1 MSFSCLCCQC
11 RSDIKRE
18 AIWQLASRANDELD
32 FEQRPSTSYEKVCVV
47 KPCAEPPTDCVRRA
61 NAEARRDMDEW
72 RAKCRRRALSATM
85 MNTTTLT
92 RESSVRRPFYTKK
105 VRLGITTVFGS
116 TQSLA
121 GAELLQAHEALWKF
135 KSQVTRFAS
144 PPGKIRAIAA
154 QSDGYNFICNC
165 ERRAFSCEAR
175 FGCSQIN
182 DPVWKLR
189 SGILRETNS
198 EYDVSL
204 KSQKTTKRIQRTNES
219 IQQLPC
225 TCRFPSEEEVRR
237 STSKSERGRSR
248 YRAFRDFLCSFGKM
262 RRGYKQSNRDAEQ
275 ELLEHYS
282 TPASSNAQ
290 QHNPMAAYPAST
302 RRGSG
307 GGLLQKIFRPSEP
320 SQQSRRQ
327 PPPLVQQQRPTSNV
341 GSSSAWHQPRVMSRS
356 LAATD
361 FDGDDGYAEITNVR
375 SRSNDPNEQFR
386 VGKQREM
393 SVPVSPKSVKF
404 QDEIARD
411 LRRKQQQEYA
421 NQQQFVPPPGIGPRR
436 SSAFQPTAHYA
447 VPHSQRHQSVPLQQS
462 ALGQYDQFHEPTA
475 PVQQPSRL
483 PPQQFAPL
491 PPPTRIG
498 VLQKQATEQLQN
510 QPKTPLIQQRSQPQ
524 LSQPTQQP
532 NPTPAVN
539 QQPIQLQPI
548 RPDKNRFQPI
558 IQHPISS
565 ASTAFHPSAST
576 RSNQQVPQSAN
587 ELDVATQD
595 LLRLS
600 NEPSTITF
608 SSTARISPNSD
619 SLPKSASTSS
629 VHRVVRTPDGG
640 VLKFAN
646 AFTWDTDRQRET
658 ISPDTT
664 SANITEFSRSSRPT
678 TRRSAAPSPPTQH
691 DERSSTAPNGNV
703 HEHETEF
710 SAHIEFPPVIRTTV
724 EGVLKMEKTVG
735 THLRVVDHS
744 VAKAYTIR
752 DTTTHYRIRTRL
764 GKREVVL
771 EEHAASATDD
781 SAAVSR
787 NGVRSGGTYRLS
799 IYEDGREVGRHEA
812 DISVPDNMSKPDYLA
827 KLSERLLT
835 DLATLEG
842 EEITASTR
850 VEVERIDDVTDIV
863 KTYLIGQGVNDEEPE
878 PEALPEFAFESASDN
893 LSDVV
898 EPLPLQSKTYIDH
911 LEREEEKKLEKRD
924 FNLVTEGKEFHGV
937 TVIAPGREVFSD
949 TESVD
954 SIVAQRRQPRCP
966 TVQADCDLQ
975 RREDRSSNE
984 VIFAQP
990 RTAEIALILRRE
1002 RYIHKQ
1008 RKLEKAAYGME
1019 RDGQEFRDRT
1029 VLHATRRFE
1038 SADEEEEPKTLV
1050 EEPPAVV
1057 QLPPPVVPIEA
1068 EPLGDVHYDL
1078 VQEGQNLQGDSALRR
1093 LRKFSSADSERSSI
1107 ILVEHEPP
1115 PASYDFE
1122 VSGRHLEGA
1131 SMLRRKQ
1138 KRYSEASADEIAV
1151 AAARQ
1156 RGGVT
1161 HVTAIKKED
1170 DSFFEFIMECP
1181 NRGPDVQRRLRE
1193 VPDQR
1198 YENIDFIKVIEKD
1211 AGNRNERIERAIA
1224 TPREWQSK
1232 LSVHEFVAESVN
1244 QHVHMERRE
1253 YLDLDSEADRS
1264 ISERRT
1270 MSVAR
1275 DLMEYKITNENCAV
1289 LLENRGALQERVSG
1303 WAQQEQR
1310 GRWNAS
1316 NSAASSLVIRKCVS
1330 MSALNSKDTSA
1341 VSAEAYCTEQQNGT
1355 NVCND
1360 SVRNGSSQNLANYGV
1375 AMSEVETG
1383 EVRECRVVKAPISSN
1398 PFSTTAHS
1406 TKLTVAAAVSTAQSA
1421 SLPPPPQSVARTTYE
1436 ERLNESFNEQHTSRS
1451 IFLPNLRTLLPAH
1464 AESQSV
1470 FQLATSEPS
1479 IEYRSISM
1487 PPDVRWT
1494 QQLPVQRIIQPIET
1508 TTEQHEVV
1516 RSTFSIDDEDDLLT
1530 QSMFTDIVNMQ
1541 HNLQRH
1547 ASTHGT
1553 EIILLEVPPD
1563 ANGRVYGVQLDV
1575 RRSSL
1580 PAITSDSF
1588 KPLRTLFFE
1597 QFSESITTDSWDTPA
1612 SCSSSVTVRDLP
1624 PLVSTQLSTENSVSL
1639 ATDFSSTQNTI
1650 DVDTRLLHHSET
1662 YSSSRDG
1669 SELVSI
1675 SEPELKIECGK
1686 PTQQQ
1691 SSTLVDVL
1699 SPIPEENGER
1709 STLTSPSRTDVST
1722 VEMDTKFKTNLNVSP
1737 PGSNQIDE
1745 DVKVVSVHSQNED
1758 SQQAKIVRSLQQF
1771 AAQEQTAREY
1781 GNQEVKADVEI
1792 MQLQR
1797 PPVDVR
1803 QEMCFPSTNTNSQR
1817 LQTTESQLEETT
1829 GQTILKRSESNAS
1842 VDHVNPMANATSDQ
1856 FQSKAADFNETSFGA
1871 SFVSSD
1877 EQKTVSHLSR
1887 SPSRASA
1894 QKTTRESS
1902 VEVANLILDASF
1914 IDSIGLADVQIDQ
1927 KPQELNHVVTNA
1939 TSQQTTSAVIEVENK
1954 LIGSEIE
1961 GTQPLQV
1968 SDAENRSFAI
1978 SSEKSNQQLIH
1989 PTAESTATSS
1999 IPIVAK
2005 QKVEETTVEF
2015 QNVVAN
2021 ANVDL
2026 HRLQRPNT
2034 VDEQDAQMADR
2045 RSLHQQLKTTASQEK
2060 VCKED
2065 QSFERPED
2073 DETIS
2078 HIKEMTNDD
2087 EAALKSKASSD
2098 VKTTTT
2104 TSFVSNEHFDDV
2116 KLVSRVDNQEA
2127 VAKKMRESSHEEAN
2141 LIHSRSSGDS
2151 QEVATAQFVDRSAL
2165 QNQLKTEA
2173 SKSINSTT
2181 TLEIKKPD
2189 LSQSSNFNQR
2199 DDVKEAGSRGFNISA
2214 EDLTRTFTRKQDLQS
2229 SDVTSKTI
2237 NMESAQMKATEFGN
2251 SLVDVKVEL
2260 QRSEKQ
2266 QQSDE
2271 KETELPTRS
2280 QLVESLSTNATT
2292 DEKQED
2298 LTTLKQPE
2306 ASEETRHL
2314 EPQKSSE
2321 FATFQTK
2328 TPIESKVNVS
2338 VNLEPAT
2345 ANSEVASQSV
2355 RSQNLETSEKTMI
2368 EAHESSVNLIHE
2380 LKLIDFEDNATIQ
2393 KADKLKEQRDLK
2405 TQQSTEE
2412 ERSTEECLT
2421 REDHNKMTTS
2431 TIRIANDATTEIAT
2445 PAIADNTT
2453 DVDVRLE
2460 STVKRDES
2468 AERKFRCRSKSRA
2481 EMRLPASGL
2490 MKSKSET
2497 TARHFQPQTTDAD
2510 VVLERRAKSVAV
2522 EETESRRP
2530 QIPTA
2535 DVHLSSKQTSE
2546 EKAEVDVELS
2556 QRPTSDLPTESHIQ
2570 SIGQKDAV
2578 GLKSKSSTKEEQN
2591 VDETLDST
2599 EVNEAADKIQRT
2611 SNLETEAIR
2620 CQAPGNE
2627 VVNLLQSIQIL
2638 SGDERSSVAVDCF
2651 VNLAQDLN
2659 TTATTESETCVD
2671 SWLNPKSV
2679 VELVEQIDAIASV
2692 ETTNRRFKISSV
2704 HLQTILKNFESEVNR
2719 ESSWPIRLIEQLQIS
2734 LVPFEEVQF
2743 LLVVELQ
2750 RLVKRAIEETTKTLE
2765 SLSNASAKTK
2775 LEVQQKP
2782 TDESKKPEVASQP
2795 VDVFKKDDEN
2805 RETETVWTTQ
2815 QQPTTSRVQMSAI
2828 EPSVNANNRPQ
2839 ITLEADVTANVQF
2852 RRLIKMPSGDMVVED
2867 MEKTLSSLRKVEEW
2881 LNAKATVQEYVGDDF
2896 DFVDDNSSERA
2907 AVRRKNIETDSVQ
2920 LTISAASD
2928 ELESTKKS
2936 HAEQTS
2942 EEQQKEQEPITT
2954 PTTIQRPEDN
2964 ETTDFIIPTTT
2975 TAVTESSIFSVI
2987 SDSVPPITTQRT
2999 EPMSRSLLYT
3009 IDEHQAT
3016 TTIPTG
3022 FDHVDKNARTF
3033 SLPPDR
3039 EVATTV
3045 VGEFHAAKPQTAAAT
3060 DVQISERRRH
3070 SDSGFR
3076 GESVASFSEAQ
3087 TVYQQRT
3094 AVPRVSETPT
3104 DTLHSLSESIQFDCR
3119 ADGQSRRYV
3128 EERMD
3133 EQSESSVDIATAPI
3147 ESTTRFDLTFA
3158 DQSEFTDS
3166 VREDRRH
3173 ESQSKQTAPST
3184 SEQTNVTQIAT
3195 KTESSE
3201 RTSSMINEK
3210 PMFTDGLNTKAT
3222 TEKAANMSAA
3232 FNQEVRESSTKSHP
3246 TSTADE
3252 TNRKFEIEKREL
3264 EFGLKAKELQENDS
3278 TVQPTKREES
3288 LSANAREFSN
3298 TEVKSTVQLS
3308 KIGRPTVDVEQLEIV
3323 PTSLRSKHKLQTS
3336 ASQNKIVSVDGDLRV
3351 EEPSVQTQTIGR
3363 IRTEEKANLISRA
3376 SSLEEA
3382 QHSSS
3387 FELPDNN
3394 KAVAANLP
3402 SREQAK
3408 TEEVVRE
3415 FGAENMSLIRQTSL
3429 IDTNQL
3435 AIINLNDRTHERSE
3449 MRTKA
3454 AGELTTSSQLHLTR
3468 STVNETYEGTHST
3481 EVIDGNERRFH
3492 IADSNLNEKFVRSD
3506 VEESAQQTQKSRC
3519 NEESKGQFVEFGRA
3533 NVQTAIVLE
3542 SIGKPKESPEVES
3555 HSVDKAVITEQLN
3568 TRASSVEQ
3576 KTNNTSLQRSSS
3588 AASVSHKQ
3596 QISNSNAAELRSK
3609 AVSQEE
3615 RTFTTSLMN
3624 VDDRQSAS
3632 HVARSASRDA
3642 ISKRA
3647 REASIEN
3654 VALIHDT
3661 RLSDAVEGT
3670 QLLIN
3675 SKMSTANQFNAK
3687 AAQNETVDLSANLQ
3701 DVQQTDFTDSTQ
3713 KLDVA
3718 DKQERGFK
3726 ISSQS
3731 IERSLNASPESD
3743 DVEMSQKIAND
3754 EQVKQT
3760 AREFGWENT
3769 TSDVVLQRLSK
3780 SPNAEAQQLNLKDT
3794 STINQQL
3801 ATRASGKEERSDR
3814 MVLQRPEATASTS
3827 QTIRSK
3833 FVESSAL
3840 NSKASKSENADFSTS
3855 LTSTGDRQNAS
3866 HVARSASSDS
3876 VAKKTRESSVKS
3888 VSLFHST
3895 SFSDAKEFAVVDVRD
3910 RSVER
3915 SKIETRASSQTDAMT
3930 NVDLQHSSSDIQ
3942 TNLIQ
3947 RNLQTETESRSFQIS
3962 SEHTDGQLARSD
3974 QHANVD
3980 VLRSN
3985 SNTQIAT
3992 ETFNEFGNTCAETN
4006 VNLQRKS
4013 KISEIQE
4020 GSTKINERS
4029 MLSQKLLASA
4039 SGDEKQENATTLS
4052 RNEASESTSQTKKI
4066 AQNDSAFLTSKSSAN
4081 EATTFNT
4088 SLTNSEDR
4096 QSASERIRDRSVESA
4111 EKSTHESTNVTTNLL
4126 HDITMINSSELTS
4139 QNVKDRSTQNDLLNT
4154 SAASNVESNVQTQ
4167 LQQSQLPMEFEIVKP
4182 IADVGAE
4189 SRDFKI
4195 TTKTI
4200 SGAFEQQQSGEDAQ
4214 QIEKI
4219 GHKDEA
4225 KAQYREFSDVTADT
4239 DVTLQRI
4246 STTGTDK
4253 TANQQLADAR
4263 VVSNALQT
4271 QTPTDTQQT
4280 TIQSLKRED
4289 VEQSIQFVGSEAK
4302 AEAVNLSSTAASDEK
4317 TGFDVSFQSS
4327 PTKDQSVER
4336 SFRCR
4341 SKSQETK
4348 TFKVPGDENVAL
4360 IQQTTQIGVERHAET
4375 VLAKR
4380 DESAIAHTAATTPQN
4395 FVLHAQSTVPHQI
4408 TSDAA
4413 ADKPTAQLVATE
4425 KVAEEGQQR
4434 QIIEQLA
4441 QLGAIHEQQ
4450 KTTSETTKEEQQRT
4464 FNAALVRT
4472 PSLER
4477 TRGVVK
4483 SKSNIEVRSTV
4494 SQPQIEELQM
4504 NRDLQSLRTHE
4515 DQSTVSKVD
4524 SVLLSSVLNTEATK
4538 QDRVVEIRRV
4548 QSESDARR
4556 TILERE
4562 TFERVDNIEG
4572 SIRREPE
4579 ETMSV
4584 VNEVVETNQQTR
4596 IELPSRLLEIGVLS
4610 TKSAT
4615 ESHEEMS
4622 SEIQSIPQIET
4633 TNTTV
4638 IEKLRSQQ
4646 DDQLAVS
4653 NARPIQL
4660 ESSTVDVKKV
4670 HEQPTSRQ
4678 AEETAKFAEFT
4689 NQSTEVG
4696 ATFQRLSRPSAQEQT
4711 VEALNDKRQL
4721 TDVLTTRASQEDVA
4735 EEVIHLQKPEPTA
4748 MVDMMTS
4755 VYLQQDDSLTTAA
4768 STDVSQWLQSNVTAT
4783 EQTASANQNLKSG
4796 NEETAQTK
4804 LQPSKLEAVG
4814 LIRET
4819 QFVDN
4824 DAAATK
4830 TLSSETRAGE
4840 QLQTFASGD
4849 VKTQTEV
4856 AIPKTEDREATE
4868 QTNSLRNE
4876 ASDRREFSIERQV
4889 LNNELARQTSNEN
4902 IESVRKDIRTS
4913 EVSQKYAE
4921 FETVDSTTN
4930 AVFERLQR
4938 QPARTESEMT
4948 VSLTER
4954 LIDVLTAK
4962 SSGSEVTTRDAA
4974 LQRLIDAEAVAE
4986 TANRMARAD
4995 FADLTT
5001 QAATNITD
5009 LFQSSLTAVEESVE
5023 VDRLIRSGN
5032 KEEAEIRVRELVD
5045 RAASLIHHYSFVDSD
5060 SLVQILLADAPRN
5073 FDALNTTATTDWA
5086 VELRVEIENALKSAA
5101 DVTVSQS
5108 QQAHDN
5114 AEVLQL
5120 KDAVINA
5127 SAHLSHISEDEQA
5140 NQIRSTAN
5148 ITSASPHQTREFEQ
5162 SDVAVAAEWTRLSR
5176 STAVEESGIQ
5186 RQMTSK
5192 LEEKLRTSASTDVTW
5207 NEGIEIKSEAK
5218 AEKLD
5223 AQLSERI
5230 REHSEL
5236 QTEESK
5242 YDALGIGRKFYGEQQ
5257 AADSTTVLP
5266 DDRRDV
5272 VNEKFRE
5279 FGDETSNLEAQ
5290 IELVDTDAHSVAQ
5303 LAHSSSVTNVLN
5315 TQAAATQDKVQ
5326 SHVLQRADSTGRAST
5341 IRAAELSQKS
5351 TQQFKTS
5358 SENLSPTITA
5368 IERATELV
5376 EHTIGVANAER
5387 IQPHVYREYEEANVN
5402 TTTQLVRLPSAQ
5414 PREAEAPSRVVHQT
5428 HAISETCN
5436 VVASKEQLQKGEV
5449 EAKRPEATAQ
5459 ETKVFEVANKM
5470 VTSSNFKATSDVAHN
5485 TQVQFERATEHSI
5498 AESVASDRSTEN
5510 TKSEHLRQFED
5521 TRQQFD
5527 AIYST
5532 IETESESLATMRE
5545 ASVERAALR
5554 AKATSDTTAATYNT
5568 ILPIP
5573 ASESVQV
5580 VARDNQKAEE
5590 ERRFAVEVAEV
5601 RKQFAHGDSV
5611 GDIRSRLSEVNK
5623 LSGTEMT
5630 IIESGDEKHDV
5641 EVLLVRQPLQ
5651 KRSFAADHVVTMSAK
5666 LDQSLNALRASD
5678 VQTESSC
5685 TWTGTQ
5691 PTETTTSTFISKQT
5705 EEPAVLCARASTN
5718 THLGF
5723 TTSLIK
5729 TSSEN
5734 AIEKTTIGKGVKERG
5749 PTVNLKEITD
5759 RGTGNITDWR
5769 TVDRDLD
5776 TSAVQR
5782 EVLNVTATLKTV
5794 ASRDETTSISEIWT
5808 AETQTADAR
5817 HLIKLRPE
5825 DDALRSFRIE
5835 TAESATIQLN
5845 RPLAVNGQAAIQRS
5859 TSRDAIAELRSA
5871 EAGDARLK
5879 IEIDLGLRDARTT
5892 RAEASQQIREKL
5904 TISAPALDLE
5914 AAERTSLNVQL
5925 EHRNAFESTDRLF
5938 RIPRS
5943 DLPQQFD
5950 TDAAT
5955 NVRVRTEV
5963 DMIGRPHIREE
5974 TTTTRR
5980 IPNSGMPISIEV
5992 SEFEE
5997 DEALLYAD
6005 LKTRFPKADESTVT
6019 LWIPRTYEP
6028 QNLKTRAAGDEKTTV
6043 AEDWRIP
6050 EANERTEVTK
6060 WIPRDGEPLAK
6071 KMVESREENR
6081 SAGYVF
6087 EWPIQAEARELTLV
6101 DSRDGGKFTL
6111 LTKAASEA
6119 IKTITLALTQRLQ
6132 HEILRRK
6139 LIHRLKETVALRLFE
6154 STHEQTTVNAT
6165 FHVPPSMAH
6174 TTHQLDCV
6182 REGEPLKKRLKE
6194 SGDVRES
6201 VNVEWSRKTQLEAR
6215 EIIKK
6220 IAGYGGALHL
6230 NTYAAEDIRLDA
6242 LRELKRDE
6250 QFGVAEVTRKHA
6262 NQLPECVLKTPA
6274 STSRHVQ
6281 LTDGFYR
6288 PNATERCDLCVQEVN
6303 RHPPLNKRTREAG
6316 DIRTVTQVER
6326 QREAEDKTTE
6336 RTVWL
6341 KRLGGHYRLKTDAA
6355 DDVVL
6360 NVLREI
6366 ENSLPH
6372 HLSKEHVIRIGHEAN
6387 ARLDSLCAGASER
6400 YVQASLQ
6407 SPEQRE
6413 RSQIVFRAKQRQ
6425 QLSGHFLESEHETLV
6440 YNSELRRREARELV
6454 DLTRWIAQEGGRT
6467 ELKTKA
6473 SGDHHADNLYDL
6485 NKRRD
6490 STAECEIR
6498 RVCHREIAPLL
6509 LRTPESV
6516 EVYASVGEH
6525 LDRPLASLKDS
6536 RAFAAANEAP
6546 EQKLQCRES
6555 TALVEF
6561 ANFRYNRDESREEKS
6576 IIIWEKRSGGSFKLR
6591 TGYAAEDIVEL
6602 SQHLEKRRDD
6612 SMWTEKK
6619 IICANEEEPQ
6629 KLNSRATKESH
6640 TIVGCAFHHRNEDE
6654 RYTHVRKAANEAAA
6668 RLDGFESQAI
6678 SETLNLRYQR
6688 DEQTQ
6693 SCAVTRDEARYG
6705 GRILHGSNAAQ
6716 ESTTHTTSLLDA
6728 HPIIDLRAPDLFI
6741 SITRTAEPVRLHT
6754 HASTSDQCTI
6764 TSTFARP
6771 SAELEAQQTR
6781 AIPRTHDTPKLQTRE
6796 TQTNDENLNC
6806 EWKRPSADLQVPETI
6821 WIPRFG
6827 GAVALNTRAAGDKEH
6842 LCVATLQNPRPT
6854 DLSTG
6859 HVVVIKR
6866 QPDEHPRLNT
6876 IASEAKE
6883 ISTIANLRR
6892 SEPSAHAQIRLVS
6905 ARSIDDKPSVR
6916 VTESREVEH
6925 LTNVTLSRP
6934 ESYAIFDLVRDEPR
6948 FGGRFVL
6955 GGRHAGDISTDCT
6968 TNLQRAQ
6975 ADETTTHTVTISRKG
6990 EPQSLATGHAS
7001 DAEVLCS
7008 ADLRSPKPTEAS
7020 TSTTLKTANV
7030 AEPLRHRVAEAGH
7043 VDTTTNVAL
7052 QSGRRTEDEAEKI
7065 LRESRFGGSYSIS
7078 TRASGDAMGGDTNVN
7093 LQRPEATSSSQITV
7107 RIASVAEPQRLDVS
7121 AAGDS
7126 SIGVDSRLERQEQSL
7141 RCEHVAV
7148 ARLVEQ
7154 LYMHAAESAAEII
7167 SLTSTEV
7174 RRRLTEVQVEGVSM
7188 RAAREISPISLRTE
7202 YARETVIRTD
7212 APLRAGDDD
7221 DQKRQQK
7228 VEHVLPI
7235 IIVEEAPEFHID
7247 AVDKVKLR
7255 RHYSNAEKGKEKRV
7269 SFAAEIEEKHDLD
7282 MEMSMSVED
7291 MQRPSI
7297 IRKPMKKERER
7308 HGRRRELRQ
7317 NEAPG
7322 FSPVRRNSLLMA
7334 LNIGSPHNMPHF
7346 KTLEDIVRA
7355 IKDAGLEYSNLIFG
7369 IDYTRSNYYQG
7380 ERTFDSRSLHDLGS
7394 EPNPYQQVIEIV
7406 GKTLSSFDADGIIPV
7421 FGFGD
7426 EECTDVDCFN
7436 LVDRNDMDACCN
7448 GFEEVLRVYNEKTP
7462 TIQMSGPT
7470 NFVPLIE
7477 KAVEICVEKQSYHIL
7492 VIVAD
7497 GQVTNEK
7504 INQKAIAA
7512 ASHYPLSI
7520 IMVGVGDGPW
7530 EMMTRFDET
7539 LPKRLYDN
7547 FHFLE
7552 FFKVMYNSPNPEAA
7566 FALNALLEIPDQ
7578 YKAIKQLGLL
7588 KHRSRGGRG

>member
-1 MSFSCLCCQC
+1 MSFSCVCCQC
-11 RSDIKRE
+11 RSDIKSQNE
-18 AIWQLASRANDELD
+18 AIWQLARRSDDELD
-32 FEQRPSTSYEKVCVV
+32 LEQRPSTSYENVNVCVA
-47 KPCAEPPTDCVRRA
+47 KPCAEPPNQCVRRA

-72 RAKCRRRALSATM
+72 RAKCRRRALSVTM
-85 MNTTTLT
+85 MNTTTLV

-121 GAELLQAHEALWKF
+121 GVELLQAHEALWKF

-144 PPGKIRAIAA
+144 PPGEIGAIAA
-154 QSDGYNFICNC
+154 QSEGYNFICNC

-175 FGCSQIN
+175 FGCSQTN

-219 IQQLPC
+219 DSRLQQLPC
-225 TCRFPSEEEVRR
+225 TCRFSSQEEVRR
-237 STSKSERGRSR
+237 STTKSERGRSR

-290 QHNPMAAYPAST
+290 QQNPTAGYPAST

-307 GGLLQKIFRPSEP
+307 GGLLQIFRPSEP
-320 SQQSRRQ
+320 SQLSHRQ
-327 PPPLVQQQRPTSNV
+327 PPPPVQQQRPISNV

-393 SVPVSPKSVKF
+393 SVPVSPKTVKF

-475 PVQQPSRL
+475 PVQQQQQSRL

-510 QPKTPLIQQRSQPQ
+510 QPKTPLVQQRSQPQ

-532 NPTPAVN
+532 NLTPAVN
-539 QQPIQLQPI
+539 QQPIPL
-548 RPDKNRFQPI
+548 DKNRFQPI
-558 IQHPISS
+558 IQHPINS
-565 ASTAFHPSAST
+565 ASTAFHPSTST
-576 RSNQQVPQSAN
+576 RSNQQIPQSAN
-587 ELDVATQD
+587 ELDAATQD

-629 VHRVVRTPDGG
+629 VHRDGG

-658 ISPDTT
+658 VSPDTT
-664 SANITEFSRSSRPT
+664 SANITEFSRSSRPTT

-691 DERSSTAPNGNV
+691 DERSSTAANGNV

-710 SAHIEFPPVIRTTV
+710 SAQIEFPPVIRTTV
-724 EGVLKMEKTVG
+724 EGILKMEKTVG

-752 DTTTHYRIRTRL
+752 DTTTHYRIRTRI

-863 KTYLIGQGVNDEEPE
+863 KTYLIGQGANDEEPE

-893 LSDVV
+893 LSEVV
-898 EPLPLQSKTYIDH
+898 EPLQLQSKTYVDR
-911 LEREEEKKLEKRD
+911 LEREEEQKLEKRD
-924 FNLVTEGKEFHGV
+924 FNLVTDGKEFHGV

-954 SIVAQRRQPRCP
+954 SIVAQRRQPRCL

-984 VIFAQP
+984 VIFAQA

-1019 RDGQEFRDRT
+1019 REGQEFRDRT

-1050 EEPPAVV
+1050 EEPPAAV
-1057 QLPPPVVPIEA
+1057 QLPPPIVPIEA

-1107 ILVEHEPP
+1107 ILIEHEPP

-1170 DSFFEFIMECP
+1170 DSFFEFVMECP
-1181 NRGPDVQRRLRE
+1181 NHGPDVQRRLRE

-1198 YENIDFIKVIEKD
+1198 YENIDYIKVIEKD
-1211 AGNRNERIERAIA
+1211 AGNRNERIERSIA

-1244 QHVHMERRE
+1244 QLVHMERRE

-1330 MSALNSKDTSA
+1330 MSALNSKDTST
-1341 VSAEAYCTEQQNGT
+1341 VSAESYCTEQQNGI

-1383 EVRECRVVKAPISSN
+1383 EVRECRVVKAPISSPS
-1398 PFSTTAHS
+1398 PFSTAHS

-1436 ERLNESFNEQHTSRS
+1436 ERLNESFNEQQTSRS

-1464 AESQSV
+1464 DESQSV
-1470 FQLATSEPS
+1470 FQLATFKPS
-1479 IEYRSISM
+1479 TEYRSISM

-1494 QQLPVQRIIQPIET
+1494 QQIPVHRIIQPIKT
-1508 TTEQHEVV
+1508 TNNQQEVL
-1516 RSTFSIDDEDDLLT
+1516 RSTLTFDDEDDLLT

-1541 HNLQRH
+1541 HNFQRH

-1553 EIILLEVPPD
+1553 EIVLLEVPPD

-1580 PAITSDSF
+1580 PTITSDSF
-1588 KPLRTLFFE
+1588 KPLRTLFYE
-1597 QFSESITTDSWDTPA
+1597 QFTESMTTDSWDTPA
-1612 SCSSSVTVRDLP
+1612 SCSSSVTIRDLP

-1650 DVDTRLLHHSET
+1650 DVESRVLHHSET
-1662 YSSSRDG
+1662 YSSSCEG
-1669 SELVSI
+1669 SELVST

-1691 SSTLVDVL
+1691 SSTLFDVL
-1699 SPIPEENGER
+1699 SPIPEENGEK
-1709 STLTSPSRTDVST
+1709 SVHTSSSRTDVST
-1722 VEMDTKFKTNLNVSP
+1722 AKIDSNFKSNLNVS
-1737 PGSNQIDE
+1737 SE
-1745 DVKVVSVHSQNED
+1745 DLKLIEVKNTIAEGVNVVSVHRQNEH
-1758 SQQAKIVRSLQQF
+1758 SQQAKIVRSLQHF
-1771 AAQEQTAREY
+1771 AEQEQTAREY
-1781 GNQEVKADVEI
+1781 GKQEVKTDVEI
-1792 MQLQR
+1792 MQIQK
-1797 PPVDVR
+1797 PTVDVR
-1803 QEMCFPSTNTNSQR
+1803 QEVSVPSANSNSQR
-1817 LQTTESQLEETT
+1817 LQTTRSQSEEAS
-1829 GQTILKRSESNAS
+1829 GQTVLKCDESNAS
-1842 VDHVNPMANATSDQ
+1842 VNHIHPMSNAISDQ
-1856 FQSKAADFNETSFGA
+1856 FKSRAADFNQTSFGA

-1877 EQKTVSHLSR
+1877 EQKAASHLSR
-1887 SPSRASA
+1887 SSNRASA

-1914 IDSIGLADVQIDQ
+1914 VDSIGLADVQIDQ
-1927 KPQELNHVVTNA
+1927 KSQEVNQAVTNA
-1939 TSQQTTSAVIEVENK
+1939 TSQQNTSAVIVVENK
-1954 LIGSEIE
+1954 SIE
-1961 GTQPLQV
+1961 DKIENTRPLQV
-1968 SDAENRSFAI
+1968 TDAENRNFVIA
-1978 SSEKSNQQLIH
+1978 SEKVNQQLTH
-1989 PTAESTATSS
+1989 PTEESMASSS
-1999 IPIVAK
+1999 IPIVVK
-2005 QKVEETTVEF
+2005 QKVEETTIEF

-2021 ANVDL
+2021 AKVDL
-2026 HRLQRPNT
+2026 HCLQRSHT
-2034 VDEQDAQMADR
+2034 VDEQNAQIAAR
-2045 RSLHQQLKTTASQEK
+2045 TSLNQHLKTTASQEN

-2065 QSFERPED
+2065 RDFERA
-2073 DETIS
+2073 ETSEGIQHFGPQRS
-2078 HIKEMTNDD
+2078 SKFASFQAKTPTESNVNVPINLQP
-2087 EAALKSKASSD
+2087 ANANKAS
-2098 VKTTTT
+2098 T
-2104 TSFVSNEHFDDV
+2104 
-2116 KLVSRVDNQEA
+2116 
-2127 VAKKMRESSHEEAN
+2127 
-2141 LIHSRSSGDS
+2141 
-2151 QEVATAQFVDRSAL
+2151 
-2165 QNQLKTEA
+2165 
-2173 SKSINSTT
+2173 
-2181 TLEIKKPD
+2181 
-2189 LSQSSNFNQR
+2189 
-2199 DDVKEAGSRGFNISA
+2199 
-2214 EDLTRTFTRKQDLQS
+2214 
-2229 SDVTSKTI
+2229 
-2237 NMESAQMKATEFGN
+2237 
-2251 SLVDVKVEL
+2251 
-2260 QRSEKQ
+2260 
-2266 QQSDE
+2266 
-2271 KETELPTRS
+2271 
-2280 QLVESLSTNATT
+2280 
-2292 DEKQED
+2292 
-2298 LTTLKQPE
+2298 
-2306 ASEETRHL
+2306 
-2314 EPQKSSE
+2314 
-2321 FATFQTK
+2321 
-2328 TPIESKVNVS
+2328 
-2338 VNLEPAT
+2338 
-2345 ANSEVASQSV
+2345 SQSV
-2355 RSQNLETSEKTMI
+2355 RDQNRETSEKTMI
-2368 EAHESSVNLIHE
+2368 EAQESSINLIHE
-2380 LKLIDFEDNATIQ
+2380 VKLVDVENSVTIRTAQ
-2393 KADKLKEQRDLK
+2393 KLTEQRELK
-2405 TQQSTEE
+2405 TQQSAAE

-2421 REDHNKMTTS
+2421 REEPDKMTTS
-2431 TIRIANDATTEIAT
+2431 TIGIANNATAEIAT
-2445 PAIADNTT
+2445 PAITDNST
-2453 DVDVRLE
+2453 DVEVRLE
-2460 STVKRDES
+2460 STVERNRS
-2468 AERKFRCRSKSRA
+2468 AERRFRCRSKSRA
-2481 EMRLPASGL
+2481 EMRLLASGL

-2497 TARHFQPQTTDAD
+2497 TARHFEPQTTDANI
-2510 VVLERRAKSVAV
+2510 VLERRAKSVTV
-2522 EETESRRP
+2522 GETESRRP
-2530 QIPTA
+2530 QISTA
-2535 DVHLSSKQTSE
+2535 DVQFLSNETSE
-2546 EKAEVDVELS
+2546 EKAEVKVELN
-2556 QRPTSDLPTESHIQ
+2556 QRPTSESLTDSHIQ
-2570 SIGQKDAV
+2570 SIAEKGAV
-2578 GLKSKSSTKEEQN
+2578 GFKSKSSTKEERN
-2591 VDETLDST
+2591 VNETLDAI
-2599 EVNEAADKIQRT
+2599 EVKESADKIQRT

-2620 CQAPGNE
+2620 CQATGNE
-2627 VVNLLQSIQIL
+2627 VTNLLQSIQIL
-2638 SGDERSSVAVDCF
+2638 SKDEQASVAVDRF
-2651 VNLAQDLN
+2651 VNLTQDLN
-2659 TTATTESETCVD
+2659 TTATTESEMCVD
-2671 SWLNPKSV
+2671 LWLNPNSA
-2679 VELVEQIDAIASV
+2679 VELIEQIDAIASV
-2692 ETTNRRFKISSV
+2692 ETINHRFKISAA
-2704 HLQTILKNFESEVNR
+2704 HLHVVLKNLESEVKE
-2719 ESSWPIRLIEQLQIS
+2719 ESTWPIRLMEQLQIS
-2734 LVPFEEVQF
+2734 LIPFEEAQF
-2743 LLVVELQ
+2743 LLVIELQ
-2750 RLVKRAIEETTKTLE
+2750 RLIKRAIEETTKTLE
-2765 SLSNASAKTK
+2765 RPSNAFAKAK
-2775 LEVQQKP
+2775 LDFQQKT
-2782 TDESKKPEVASQP
+2782 TDESKSPELSSQP
-2795 VDVFKKDDEN
+2795 VDVFKKEDER

-2828 EPSVNANNRPQ
+2828 EPSIIANNRPQ

-2852 RRLIKMPSGDMVVED
+2852 RRLIKMPISDMVVED

-2881 LNAKATVQEYVGDDF
+2881 LNAKATVEEYVGDDF
-2896 DFVDDNSSERA
+2896 DFVDDNSSQRA

-2928 ELESTKKS
+2928 DLESTKKPN
-2936 HAEQTS
+2936 AEHRPK
-2942 EEQQKEQEPITT
+2942 EQQSIST
-2954 PTTIQRPEDN
+2954 PTTIQRTEDN
-2964 ETTDFIIPTTT
+2964 EATDFITPTT

-2987 SDSVPPITTQRT
+2987 SNSVPPILTQRT

-3016 TTIPTG
+3016 NTIPTV
-3022 FDHVDKNARTF
+3022 FDHIDKNACTF
-3033 SLPPDR
+3033 SLPP
-3039 EVATTV
+3039 EIATTV

-3060 DVQISERRRH
+3060 DVKISERRRH

-3087 TVYQQRT
+3087 TVHQQRT

-3104 DTLHSLSESIQFDCR
+3104 DTLHSLSESIHFDCR
-3119 ADGQSRRYV
+3119 VDGQSRRFI

-3133 EQSESSVDIATAPI
+3133 EQSESSFDIVTAPI
-3147 ESTTRFDLTFA
+3147 ESTTHFDLTFA
-3158 DQSEFTDS
+3158 DQTEFIDS
-3166 VREDRRH
+3166 IREDRRH
-3173 ESQSKQTAPST
+3173 ESQSKHTASLG
-3184 SEQTNVTQIAT
+3184 SEQTDVTQIAT

-3201 RTSSMINEK
+3201 QTTSLVNEK
-3210 PMFTDGLNTKAT
+3210 PMLTDALITKAT
-3222 TEKAANMSAA
+3222 TKESANMSAA
-3232 FNQEVRESSTKSHP
+3232 FNQELRESSTKSHS
-3246 TSTADE
+3246 TSRTDG
-3252 TNRKFEIEKREL
+3252 TIRKFAIEKKEL
-3264 EFGLKAKELQENDS
+3264 ELKAKELQENDS
-3278 TVQPTKREES
+3278 MVQLTKREES

-3298 TEVKSTVQLS
+3298 IEVESTVQLS
-3308 KIGRPTVDVEQLEIV
+3308 KIGPSTVDAEQSEIV
-3323 PTSLRSKHKLQTS
+3323 PTSLRNEHKLQTS
-3336 ASQNKIVSVDGDLRV
+3336 ASQNEIVNVDNDLHI
-3351 EEPSVQTQTIGR
+3351 EEPSVQTQKIER
-3363 IRTEEKANLISRA
+3363 LRTEEKANLISRA
-3376 SSLEEA
+3376 SSQEET
-3382 QHSSS
+3382 QLLSS
-3387 FELPDNN
+3387 FELSNN
-3394 KAVAANLP
+3394 KKRVL
-3402 SREQAK
+3402 
-3408 TEEVVRE
+3408 RE
-3415 FGAENMSLIRQTSL
+3415 FGEENMSLIRQTSL
-3429 IDTNQL
+3429 IDSNQF
-3435 AIINLNDRTHERSE
+3435 AIVNMNEKAHERSE
-3449 MRTKA
+3449 VRTQA
-3454 AGELTTSSQLHLTR
+3454 AGELNTSSQINLTQ
-3468 STVNETYEGTHST
+3468 STVNETSEKIRST
-3481 EVIDGNERRFH
+3481 KVIDGNERRFK
-3492 IADSNLNEKFVRSD
+3492 IADSSLDEQFVRSD
-3506 VEESAQQTQKSRC
+3506 VQEPVQHIQKSYHSEESD
-3519 NEESKGQFVEFGRA
+3519 GQFVEFGRA

-3542 SIGKPKESPEVES
+3542 RIRRPKESPEVER
-3555 HSVDKAVITEQLN
+3555 HSVDKAIITEQLN
-3568 TRASSVEQ
+3568 IRASSVEQ

-3596 QISNSNAAELRSK
+3596 RIANANYAELRSK

-3615 RTFTTSLMN
+3615 RTFATSLMN
-3624 VDDRQSAS
+3624 VDDRESVS
-3632 HVARSASRDA
+3632 HVARSASRDSV
-3642 ISKRA
+3642 SKSA

-3661 RLSDAVEGT
+3661 RLSDAVERT

-3675 SKMSTANQFNAK
+3675 TKISTANQLNAK
-3687 AAQNETVDLSANLQ
+3687 AAQNEAVDLSANLQ
-3701 DVQQTDFTDSTQ
+3701 DVQQTDSTDMTQ

-3718 DKQERGFK
+3718 EKQERDFK

-3731 IERSLNASPESD
+3731 IEQSLNAPTESNA
-3743 DVEMSQKIAND
+3743 VKTLQKIAND
-3754 EQVKQT
+3754 EEVKQT
-3760 AREFGWENT
+3760 AREFGRENT
-3769 TSDVVLQRLSK
+3769 TADVVLQRLSK
-3780 SPNAEAQQLNLKDT
+3780 SPNAEAQQLNLKDA

-3801 ATRASGKEERSDR
+3801 ATRASGEEERSGG
-3814 MVLQRPEATASTS
+3814 MMLQRHEARASTS
-3827 QTIRSK
+3827 QTVRSK
-3833 FVESSAL
+3833 SVESLAL
-3840 NSKASKSENADFSTS
+3840 YSSASKSENAGFSTS
-3855 LTSTGDRQNAS
+3855 LTLTGDHQ
-3866 HVARSASSDS
+3866 
-3876 VAKKTRESSVKS
+3876 
-3888 VSLFHST
+3888 F
-3895 SFSDAKEFAVVDVRD
+3895 
-3910 RSVER
+3910 
-3915 SKIETRASSQTDAMT
+3915 
-3930 NVDLQHSSSDIQ
+3930 
-3942 TNLIQ
+3942 
-3947 RNLQTETESRSFQIS
+3947 
-3962 SEHTDGQLARSD
+3962 
-3974 QHANVD
+3974 
-3980 VLRSN
+3980 
-3985 SNTQIAT
+3985 
-3992 ETFNEFGNTCAETN
+3992 
-4006 VNLQRKS
+4006 
-4013 KISEIQE
+4013 
-4020 GSTKINERS
+4020 
-4029 MLSQKLLASA
+4029 
-4039 SGDEKQENATTLS
+4039 
-4052 RNEASESTSQTKKI
+4052 
-4066 AQNDSAFLTSKSSAN
+4066 
-4081 EATTFNT
+4081 
-4088 SLTNSEDR
+4088 
-4096 QSASERIRDRSVESA
+4096 ASERIRDRNVEAA
-4111 EKSTHESTNVTTNLL
+4111 EKSTPESTNVTANLQ
-4126 HDITMINSSELTS
+4126 HDITMIDMSEITS
-4139 QNVKDRSTQNDLLNT
+4139 QNLQDRSTQNDLLNT
-4154 SAASNVESNVQTQ
+4154 LAASTVESNVQTQ
-4167 LQQSQLPMEFEIVKP
+4167 LQQSQLPMEFVVVKP

-4195 TTKTI
+4195 TTETI
-4200 SGAFEQQQSGEDAQ
+4200 SGTFEQQQSDEDAQ

-4219 GHKDEA
+4219 GQKDEA
-4225 KAQYREFSDVTADT
+4225 HAQYREFSDVTADT
-4239 DVTLQRI
+4239 NVTLQRI

-4253 TANQQLADAR
+4253 TANQQFSDTF
-4263 VVSNALQT
+4263 VISNALQT
-4271 QTPTDTQQT
+4271 QTPTNTQQT
-4280 TIQSLKRED
+4280 TIQSLKRKD
-4289 VEQSIQFVGSEAK
+4289 AEQSVQFIGSEAK
-4302 AEAVNLSSTAASDEK
+4302 AEAVILSSTASTDEK
-4317 TGFDVSFQSS
+4317 AGFDVFFQSS

-4348 TFKVPGDENVAL
+4348 TFKVPGNEKVAL
-4360 IQQTTQIGVERHAET
+4360 VQQTTQIEVARHAET

-4434 QIIEQLA
+4434 QIIEQLE
-4441 QLGAIHEQQ
+4441 QLGTIHEQQ
-4450 KTTSETTKEEQQRT
+4450 KTSETTKEEQQRT

-4477 TRGVVK
+4477 TRGIVK
-4483 SKSNIEVRSTV
+4483 SKSNIEVRSTIC
-4494 SQPQIEELQM
+4494 QAQTEELQI
-4504 NRDLQSLRTHE
+4504 NRNFQSLITHE
-4515 DQSTVSKVD
+4515 DQSNISKAE
-4524 SVLLSSVLNTEATK
+4524 SILLSSVLNTEATK
-4538 QDRVVEIRRV
+4538 QDRAVEIRRV

-4562 TFERVDNIEG
+4562 TFERIDNIEG
-4572 SIRREPE
+4572 SIIRKPE
-4579 ETMSV
+4579 ETMSI
-4584 VNEVVETNQQTR
+4584 VNEVVKTNQQTK
-4596 IELPSRLLEIGVLS
+4596 IDLPSRLLEIAVLG
-4610 TKSAT
+4610 TKSAI

-4622 SEIQSIPQIET
+4622 SKLQSIPQIEAI
-4633 TNTTV
+4633 NTTV
-4638 IEKLRSQQ
+4638 IEKLQCQ
-4646 DDQLAVS
+4646 HDDQLAVS
-4653 NARPIQL
+4653 NAQPVKL
-4660 ESSTVDVKKV
+4660 ESTSVDVQKV
-4670 HEQPTSRQ
+4670 HELPTFRQ
-4678 AEETAKFAEFT
+4678 IEETAKFAEFT

-4696 ATFQRLSRPSAQEQT
+4696 ATFQRLNRPSAEEHI

-4721 TDVLTTRASQEDVA
+4721 ADALTTRASQEDIA
-4735 EEVIHLQKPEPTA
+4735 EKTVHLQKPESTA
-4748 MVDMMTS
+4748 MVDLMTS
-4755 VYLQQDDSLTTAA
+4755 VYLQQDDSLTTIA
-4768 STDVSQWLQSNVTAT
+4768 STDVSQWLESNVTAT
-4783 EQTASANQNLKSG
+4783 EQSASAIQNLKSG

-4804 LQPSKLEAVG
+4804 LQPSKLESVG

-4819 QFVDN
+4819 QFVDK
-4824 DAAATK
+4824 DAAVTR
-4830 TLSSETRAGE
+4830 TLPSEIRTVQ

-4849 VKTQTEV
+4849 AKTQTEV
-4856 AIPKTEDREATE
+4856 SIPKTEDQKAAE
-4868 QTNSLRNE
+4868 QTTSLRTE
-4876 ASDRREFSIERQV
+4876 ASDQREFSIERQV
-4889 LNNELARQTSNEN
+4889 LNNKLARQTSNEN
-4902 IESVRKDIRTS
+4902 IESIQKDIRTS

-4921 FETVDSTTN
+4921 FKTTDSTTN

-4938 QPARTESEMT
+4938 QPAQSENEMT

-4954 LIDVLTAK
+4954 LINVLTAK
-4962 SSGSEVTTRDAA
+4962 SSGIEVTTRDAA

-4986 TANRMARAD
+4986 TAKRMARAD
-4995 FADLTT
+4995 FANLTT
-5001 QAATNITD
+5001 QAATNIVD
-5009 LFQSSLTAVEESVE
+5009 LIQSSLTAVEEAVE

-5032 KEEAEIRVRELVD
+5032 KEKAEIRVRELVN

-5060 SLVQILLADAPRN
+5060 SLVQILLADASRN
-5073 FDALNTTATTDWA
+5073 FDLLNTTATTDWA
-5086 VELRVEIENALKSAA
+5086 VELRVEIENALKPAA
-5101 DVTVSQS
+5101 DVTVSQL

-5120 KDAVINA
+5120 KDAVVNA
-5127 SAHLSHISEDEQA
+5127 SAHLSQISEDEQA
-5140 NQIRSTAN
+5140 NKIRSTAN
-5148 ITSASPHQTREFEQ
+5148 ISAALPHQTREFEQ
-5162 SDVAVAAEWTRLSR
+5162 SDVALNAEWTRLSR
-5176 STAVEESGIQ
+5176 STAMEESETK

-5192 LEEKLRTSASTDVTW
+5192 LKEGLRTSASTNVTW
-5207 NEGIEIKSEAK
+5207 NEGIEIKSEGK

-5230 REHSEL
+5230 RERSEL
-5236 QTEESK
+5236 ETEESK

-5257 AADSTTVLP
+5257 TADSTTVLP

-5272 VNEKFRE
+5272 VKEKFRE
-5279 FGDETSNLEAQ
+5279 FGNETSNLEAS
-5290 IELVDTDAHSVAQ
+5290 IELVDNDAHSVAQ
-5303 LAHSSSVTNVLN
+5303 LTHSTSVTNVLN
-5315 TQAAATQDKVQ
+5315 TQATTSQNEMQ
-5326 SHVLQRADSTGRAST
+5326 SHVLQRADSTGHAST
-5341 IRAAELSQKS
+5341 IRAAKVSEQS
-5351 TQQFKTS
+5351 TQKFKTS

-5368 IERATELV
+5368 IERATEQV
-5376 EHTIGVANAER
+5376 EHTIGIANAER
-5387 IQPHVYREYEEANVN
+5387 IQPSVYREYEEANID

-5414 PREAEAPSRVVHQT
+5414 PREAEAPSRVLHQI
-5428 HAISETCN
+5428 HAIRETCN
-5436 VVASKEQLQKGEV
+5436 VVASEEKRQKEEV
-5449 EAKRPEATAQ
+5449 VAKRPEAAAQ
-5459 ETKVFEVANKM
+5459 ETKVIEVANEM
-5470 VTSSNFKATSDVAHN
+5470 STSSNFKAVSNVAHN
-5485 TQVQFERATEHSI
+5485 TQVQFERVTEQSI
-5498 AESVASDRSTEN
+5498 AESIASDRSTEV

-5532 IETESESLATMRE
+5532 IETEFESLATMRE
-5545 ASVERAALR
+5545 ASIERAALR

-5580 VARDNQKAEE
+5580 VARDIQTAEE
-5590 ERRFAVEVAEV
+5590 ERRFAVEVTEV

-5623 LSGTEMT
+5623 MSGTEMT

-5651 KRSFAADHVVTMSAK
+5651 KRSFAADHVVMMSAK
-5666 LDQSLNALRASD
+5666 LSQSLNALRASD

-5685 TWTGTQ
+5685 TWTGKQ
-5691 PTETTTSTFISKQT
+5691 PMKTTTSTFFTKQT
-5705 EEPAVLCARASTN
+5705 QEPAVLSARASAD

-5723 TTSLIK
+5723 TTSLMK
-5729 TSSEN
+5729 TSSGFSL
-5734 AIEKTTIGKGVKERG
+5734 EKTTINEGVKEQC
-5749 PTVNLKEITD
+5749 PTIHLKAIND
-5759 RGTGNITDWR
+5759 CGTANITDWR

-5776 TSAVQR
+5776 TSAIRR

-5794 ASRDETTSISEIWT
+5794 ASRDETTSISEIWA

-5817 HLIKLRPE
+5817 YLIKLRPE
-5825 DDALRSFRIE
+5825 DDVLRNFRIE
-5835 TAESATIQLN
+5835 IAESATIQLN
-5845 RPLAVNGQAAIQRS
+5845 RPLSVDGQTAIQRS
-5859 TSRDAIAELRSA
+5859 TSRDAIALRSA

-5904 TISAPALDLE
+5904 TISAPSLDLE
-5914 AAERTSLNVQL
+5914 AVERTSLNVQL
-5925 EHRNAFESTDRLF
+5925 EHRNAFESTERLF

-5943 DLPQQFD
+5943 DLPQRFE

-5974 TTTTRR
+5974 TSTTRK
-5980 IPNSGMPISIEV
+5980 IPNFEVPISIEIP
-5992 SEFEE
+5992 EFEE

-6060 WIPRDGEPLAK
+6060 CISRDGEPLAK
-6071 KMVESREENR
+6071 KMSESREENR

-6087 EWPIQAEARELTLV
+6087 EWPIQAEIREFTLV

-6182 REGEPLKKRLKE
+6182 REGESLKKRLKE
-6194 SGDVRES
+6194 SGDVQES
-6201 VNVEWSRKTQLEAR
+6201 VNVEWSRRNQVEAR
-6215 EIIKK
+6215 EIVKK

-6230 NTYAAEDIRLDA
+6230 NTYAAEDIRLDV

-6250 QFGVAEVTRKHA
+6250 QFGVAEVTRKHS

-6288 PNATERCDLCVQEVN
+6288 SNATERCELCVQEVN

-6316 DIRTVTQVER
+6316 DIRTVTQVDR
-6326 QREAEDKTTE
+6326 QQEVEDETAE

-6425 QLSGHFLESEHETLV
+6425 QLSGHFLEAEHETLV

-6473 SGDHHADNLYDL
+6473 SSDHRADNLYDL

-6498 RVCHREIAPLL
+6498 RVCHREIEPLL
-6509 LRTPESV
+6509 LRTLESV

-6536 RAFAAANEAP
+6536 RVFAAANEAP

-6561 ANFRYNRDESREEKS
+6561 ANFRYTRDESREEKS
-6576 IIIWEKRSGGSFKLR
+6576 IIIWEKRAGGSFKLR
-6591 TGYAAEDIVEL
+6591 TGYAAEDTVEL
-6602 SQHLEKRRDD
+6602 AQHLEKRRDD

-6619 IICANEEEPQ
+6619 IICANQEEPQ

-6640 TIVGCAFHHRNEDE
+6640 IIVGCAFHHRNEDE
-6654 RYTHVRKAANEAAA
+6654 RYTHVRKAANGAAA

-6693 SCAVTRDEARYG
+6693 SCAVIRDEARYG

-6716 ESTTHTTSLLDA
+6716 ESTTYTTSLLDA
-6728 HPIIDLRAPDLFI
+6728 HPITDLRAPDLFI

-6764 TSTFARP
+6764 TSTFTRP
-6771 SAELEAQQTR
+6771 SAGLEAQQTR

-6859 HVVVIKR
+6859 HLVVIKR

-6892 SEPSAHAQIRLVS
+6892 SEPSAHTQIRLVS

-6934 ESYAIFDLVRDEPR
+6934 ESYAIFDLVRNEPR

-6955 GGRHAGDISTDCT
+6955 GGRHAGDISTNCT

-6975 ADETTTHTVTISRKG
+6975 ADVITTYTVTISRKG
-6990 EPQSLATGHAS
+6990 ESQNLVTGHAS
-7001 DAEVLCS
+7001 DAQVLCS
-7008 ADLRSPKPTEAS
+7008 ADLRSPKPTDTS

-7093 LQRPEATSSSQITV
+7093 LQQPEASSSSQISV

-7126 SIGVDSRLERQEQSL
+7126 STGVDSRLERQEQSL

-7148 ARLVEQ
+7148 ARLIEQ

-7174 RRRLTEVQVEGVSM
+7174 RQ
-7188 RAAREISPISLRTE
+7188 

-7212 APLRAGDDD
+7212 APLRAGDDN
-7221 DQKRQQK
+7221 DQKRQQR
-7228 VEHVLPI
+7228 VEHVVPI

-7334 LNIGSPHNMPHF
+7334 LNIGSPHNIPHF
-7346 KTLEDIVRA
+7346 KTLEDIVR
-7355 IKDAGLEYSNLIFG
+7355 G
-7369 IDYTRSNYYQG
+7369 IASIRQY
-7380 ERTFDSRSLHDLGS
+7380 
-7394 EPNPYQQVIEIV
+7394 
-7406 GKTLSSFDADGIIPV
+7406 
-7421 FGFGD
+7421 
-7426 EECTDVDCFN
+7426 
-7436 LVDRNDMDACCN
+7436 
-7448 GFEEVLRVYNEKTP
+7448 
-7462 TIQMSGPT
+7462 
-7470 NFVPLIE
+7470 
-7477 KAVEICVEKQSYHIL
+7477 L
-7492 VIVAD
+7492 VI
-7497 GQVTNEK
+7497 N
-7504 INQKAIAA
+7504 
-7512 ASHYPLSI
+7512 
-7520 IMVGVGDGPW
+7520 
-7530 EMMTRFDET
+7530 
-7539 LPKRLYDN
+7539 
-7547 FHFLE
+7547 
-7552 FFKVMYNSPNPEAA
+7552 
-7566 FALNALLEIPDQ
+7566 
-7578 YKAIKQLGLL
+7578 
-7588 KHRSRGGRG
+7588 